1 MAGGWANIGAGMGR
15 AKIRIVDGIDAGIE
29 KELPT
34 EGVVTIGRRSSCD
47 LVLRVDSVS
56 REHCRVAFSDGA
68 YWLHDNGSSN
78 GTLLNGLRI
87 QKAKLV
93 HGDVVTLDRVTLE
106 YIEESDAGGTR
117 EMIREFV
124 VQRRPDVDGTYTAEN
139 SLIGRTLKHYKVLS
153 VIGEGGM
160 ALVYKAR
167 DERNGNIVALKVL
180 KRGETIDQ
188 ENLQRFLKEFKT
200 GSKLHHPNIM
210 QVYEIGEVEGTY
222 FIAMEYING
231 SSLQEVLDEKG
242 RLTPEGTFKIGIQVA
257 KALEFAF
264 TQRIIHRDIKPENI
278 LISRAGEVKI
288 TDLGLAKELK
298 RYVSV
303 NITKTGEGIGTLHY
317 MSPEQVENT
326 RDVDQRA
333 DIYSLGATIYECL
346 CGQPPFDEVGV
357 WKFVEAIN
365 ERPPPNLNERV
376 PNLHPD
382 IWPMVEKAL
391 AKRPEDRQQTPTEIR
406 QEFERLLAL
415 VQAERKSKVAAD

>member
-1 MAGGWANIGAGMGR
+1 MAKAR
-15 AKIRIVDGIDAGIE
+15 VRIVDGIDAGIE
-29 KELPT
+29 KELPE
-34 EGVVTIGRRSSCD
+34 EGTVTIGRRSSCD

-56 REHCRVAFSDGA
+56 REHCRIEKNEGA

-87 QKAKLV
+87 EKAKLV
-93 HGDVVTLDRVTLE
+93 HGDVITLDRVTLE
-106 YIEESDAGGTR
+106 YLEESDSAHTR

-124 VQRRPDVDGTYTAEN
+124 VQNRPDVDGTYTAEN
-139 SLIGRTLKHYKVLS
+139 SLIGKTLKHYKVLS

-160 ALVYKAR
+160 ALVYKSR
-167 DERNGNIVALKVL
+167 DERNGDIVALKVL
-180 KRGETIDQ
+180 KRGETVDQ

-200 GSKLHHPNIM
+200 GSKLNHPNIM
-210 QVYEIGEVEGTY
+210 QVYEIGEVDGTY

-231 SSLQEVLDEKG
+231 SSLQEILDEKG
-242 RLTPEGTFKIGIQVA
+242 RLSAEGTLKIGIQVA

-264 TQRIIHRDIKPENI
+264 SQRIIHRDIKPENI
-278 LISRAGEVKI
+278 LISREGEVKI

-333 DIYSLGATIYECL
+333 DIYSLGATLYECL

-365 ERPPPNLNERV
+365 EKPPPNLNDRV
-376 PNLHPD
+376 PNLHSEV
-382 IWPMVEKAL
+382 WPVVDRAL
-391 AKRPEDRQQTPTEIR
+391 SKRPEERQQTPTEFR
-406 QEFERLLAL
+406 EELERLLTVVKAD
-415 VQAERKSKVAAD
+415 RSKKVPSQEA

>member
-1 MAGGWANIGAGMGR
+1 MGQ
-15 AKIRIVDGIDAGIE
+15 AKIRIVDGIDAGLE
-29 KELPT
+29 KELPDSGT
-34 EGVVTIGRRSSCD
+34 VTVGRRSSCD

-56 REHCRVAFSDGA
+56 REHCRIERKDSA
-68 YWLHDNGSSN
+68 YWIYDNGSSN

-87 QKAKLV
+87 EKARLV
-93 HGDVVTLDRVTLE
+93 HGDVITLDRVTLE
-106 YIEESDAGGTR
+106 YLEEADSNQTR

-124 VQRRPDVDGTYTAEN
+124 VQRRPDSDGTYTAEN
-139 SLIGRTLKHYKVLS
+139 SLIGKTLKHYKVLS

-167 DERNGNIVALKVL
+167 DERNSSIVALKVL
-180 KRGETIDQ
+180 KRGETVDQ

-200 GSKLHHPNIM
+200 GSKLNHPNIM
-210 QVYEIGEVEGTY
+210 QVFEIGEVDGTY

-231 SSLQEVLDEKG
+231 SSLQEILDEKG
-242 RLTPEGTFKIGIQVA
+242 RLSAEGTLKIGIQVA

-264 TQRIIHRDIKPENI
+264 NQRIIHRDIKPENI
-278 LISRAGEVKI
+278 LISREGEVKI

-333 DIYSLGATIYECL
+333 DIYSLGATLYECL

-365 ERPPPNLNERV
+365 EKPAPDLNERV
-376 PNLHPD
+376 PNLHPAV
-382 IWPMVEKAL
+382 WPVIQRAL
-391 AKRPEDRQQTPTEIR
+391 AKRPEERQQTPTELR
-406 QEFERLLAL
+406 QELDRLLGL
-415 VQAERKSKVAAD
+415 VSGDRQKKVAP

>member
-1 MAGGWANIGAGMGR
+1 MAK

-29 KELPT
+29 KELPD
-34 EGVVTIGRRSSCD
+34 EGTVTIGRRSSCD

-56 REHCRVAFSDGA
+56 REHCRIEKADGA

-87 QKAKLV
+87 EKAKLV
-93 HGDVVTLDRVTLE
+93 HGDVITLDRVTLE
-106 YIEESDAGGTR
+106 YLEEADSAHTR

-124 VQRRPDVDGTYTAEN
+124 VQNRPDVDGTYTAEN
-139 SLIGRTLKHYKVLS
+139 SLIGKTLKHYKVLS

-167 DERNGNIVALKVL
+167 DERNGDIVALKVL
-180 KRGETIDQ
+180 KRGETVDQ

-200 GSKLHHPNIM
+200 GSKLNHPNIM

-231 SSLQEVLDEKG
+231 SSLQEILDEKG
-242 RLTPEGTFKIGIQVA
+242 RLSAEGTLKIGIQVA

-264 TQRIIHRDIKPENI
+264 SQRIIHRDIKPENI
-278 LISRAGEVKI
+278 LISREGEVKI

-333 DIYSLGATIYECL
+333 DIYSLGATLYECL

-365 ERPPPNLNERV
+365 EKPPPNLNDRV
-376 PNLHPD
+376 PNLHPEV
-382 IWPMVEKAL
+382 WPVIDRAL
-391 AKRPEDRQQTPTEIR
+391 SKRPEERQQTPTEFR
-406 QEFERLLAL
+406 EELERLLGVVKTDRQKTPAG
-415 VQAERKSKVAAD
+415 D

>member
-1 MAGGWANIGAGMGR
+1 MAR
-15 AKIRIVDGIDAGIE
+15 AKVRIVDGIDAGIE
-29 KELPT
+29 KDLPD
-34 EGVVTIGRRSSCD
+34 EGSTTIGRRSSCD

-56 REHCRVAFSDGA
+56 REHCRIERHDGA
-68 YWLHDNGSSN
+68 YWLYDNGSSN

-87 QKAKLV
+87 EKAKLV
-93 HGDVVTLDRVTLE
+93 HGDVITLDKVTLE
-106 YIEESDAGGTR
+106 YIEDSDSAHTR

-124 VQRRPDVDGTYTAEN
+124 VQKRPDVDGTYTAEN
-139 SLIGRTLKHYKVLS
+139 SLIGKTLKHYKVLS

-160 ALVYKAR
+160 ALVYKSR
-167 DERNGNIVALKVL
+167 DERNGEIVALKVL
-180 KRGETIDQ
+180 KRGETVDQ

-200 GSKLHHPNIM
+200 GSKLNHPNIM
-210 QVYEIGEVEGTY
+210 QVYEIGEVDGTY

-231 SSLQEVLDEKG
+231 SSLQEILDEKG
-242 RLTPEGTFKIGIQVA
+242 RLSAEGTLKIGIQVA

-264 TQRIIHRDIKPENI
+264 SQRIIHRDIKPENI
-278 LISRAGEVKI
+278 LISREGEVKI

-333 DIYSLGATIYECL
+333 DIYSLGATLYECL

-365 ERPPPNLNERV
+365 EKPPPDLNERV
-376 PNLHPD
+376 PNLHPEV
-382 IWPMVEKAL
+382 WPSISRAL
-391 AKRPEDRQQTPTEIR
+391 AKRPEERQQTPTELR
-406 QEFERLLAL
+406 EDLERLLAL
-415 VQAERKSKVAAD
+415 VQADRKKKVSAGEN

>member
-1 MAGGWANIGAGMGR
+1 MAK
-15 AKIRIVDGIDAGIE
+15 AKVRIVDGIDAGIE
-29 KELPT
+29 KELPD
-34 EGVVTIGRRSSCD
+34 EGSVTIGRRSSCD

-56 REHCRVAFSDGA
+56 REHCRIEKSEGA
-68 YWLHDNGSSN
+68 YWLYDNGSSN

-87 QKAKLV
+87 EKAKLV

-106 YIEESDAGGTR
+106 YLEEADSAHTR

-124 VQRRPDVDGTYTAEN
+124 VQNRPDVDGTYTAEN
-139 SLIGRTLKHYKVLS
+139 SLIGKTLKHYKVLS

-160 ALVYKAR
+160 ALVYKSR
-167 DERNGNIVALKVL
+167 DERNGDIVALKVL
-180 KRGETIDQ
+180 KRGETVDQ

-200 GSKLHHPNIM
+200 GSKLNHPNIM
-210 QVYEIGEVEGTY
+210 QVYEIGEVDGTY

-242 RLTPEGTFKIGIQVA
+242 RLSAEGTLKIGIQVA

-264 TQRIIHRDIKPENI
+264 SQRIIHRDIKPENI
-278 LISRAGEVKI
+278 LISREGEVKI

-333 DIYSLGATIYECL
+333 DIYSLGATLYECL

-365 ERPPPNLNERV
+365 EKPPPNLNDRV
-376 PNLHPD
+376 PNLHAEV
-382 IWPMVEKAL
+382 WPVVDKAL
-391 AKRPEDRQQTPTEIR
+391 SKRPEERQQTPTEFR
-406 QEFERLLAL
+406 EELERLLN
-415 VQAERKSKVAAD
+415 VVKVDRQTKVPSKEAQ

>member
-1 MAGGWANIGAGMGR
+1 MAR
-15 AKIRIVDGIDAGIE
+15 AKVRIVDGIDAGVE
-29 KELPT
+29 KDLPDSGT
-34 EGVVTIGRRSSCD
+34 TTIGRRSSCD

-56 REHCRVAFSDGA
+56 REHCRIEQSDGA

-87 QKAKLV
+87 EKAKLV

-106 YIEESDAGGTR
+106 YLEESDGNNTR

-124 VQRRPDVDGTYTAEN
+124 VQKRPDADGAYNAEN
-139 SLIGRTLKHYKVLS
+139 SLIGTVLKHFKVLS

-167 DERNGNIVALKVL
+167 DERNGDIVAIKVL
-180 KRGETIDQ
+180 KRGEQVDQ

-200 GSKLHHPNIM
+200 GSKLNHPNIM
-210 QVYEIGEVEGTY
+210 QVYEIGEVDGTY

-231 SSLQEVLDEKG
+231 SSLQEILDEKG
-242 RLTPEGTFKIGIQVA
+242 RLSQEGTLKIGIQVA
-257 KALEFAF
+257 KALEAAF
-264 TQRIIHRDIKPENI
+264 SQRIIHRDIKPENI
-278 LISRAGEVKI
+278 LISREGEVKI

-298 RYVSV
+298 RFVSV

-365 ERPPPNLNERV
+365 EKPPPNLNERV
-376 PNLHPD
+376 PNMHPEV
-382 IWPMVEKAL
+382 WPMVQRAL
-391 AKRPEDRQQTPTEIR
+391 AKRPEERQQNPTEIR
-406 QEFERLLAL
+406 EEFERLLTL
-415 VQAERKSKVAAD
+415 VQEQRKKKVSSGEDSVED

>member
-1 MAGGWANIGAGMGR
+1 MGR
-15 AKIRIVDGIDAGIE
+15 AKVRIVDGIDAGVE
-29 KELPT
+29 KDLPDQGT
-34 EGVVTIGRRSSCD
+34 VTIGRRSSCD

-56 REHCRVAFSDGA
+56 REHCRIEQSDGA

-93 HGDVVTLDRVTLE
+93 HGDVITLDRVTLE
-106 YIEESDAGGTR
+106 YLEDSDSAHTR

-124 VQRRPDVDGTYTAEN
+124 VQKRPDVDGAYTAEN

-167 DERNGNIVALKVL
+167 DERNANIVALKVL

-231 SSLQEVLDEKG
+231 SSLQEILDEKG
-242 RLTPEGTFKIGIQVA
+242 RLSADGTLKIGIQVS

-264 TQRIIHRDIKPENI
+264 SQRIIHRDIKPENI
-278 LISRAGEVKI
+278 LISRDGEVKI

-333 DIYSLGATIYECL
+333 DIYSLGATLYECL

-365 ERPPPNLNERV
+365 EKPPPNLNERV
-376 PNLHPD
+376 PNLHAEV
-382 IWPMVEKAL
+382 WPVVEKAL
-391 AKRPEDRQQTPTEIR
+391 AKRPEERQQTPTELR
-406 QEFERLLAL
+406 QELERLLGVL
-415 VQAERKSKVAAD
+415 QAEKQTKVSAEKQPD

>member
-1 MAGGWANIGAGMGR
+1 MGR
-15 AKIRIVDGIDAGIE
+15 AKIRIVDGIDAGVE
-29 KELPT
+29 KELP
-34 EGVVTIGRRSSCD
+34 EAGSCTIGRRSSCD

-56 REHCRVAFSDGA
+56 REHCRIERHDGA
-68 YWLHDNGSSN
+68 YWLYDNGSSN

-87 QKAKLV
+87 EKAKLV
-93 HGDVVTLDRVTLE
+93 HGDVLTLDRVTLE
-106 YIEESDAGGTR
+106 YIEDADTPHTR

-124 VQRRPDVDGTYTAEN
+124 VQKRPDADGTYTAEN
-139 SLIGRTLKHYKVLS
+139 SLIGKTLKHYKVLS

-167 DERNGNIVALKVL
+167 DERNGDIVALKVL
-180 KRGETIDQ
+180 KRGETVDQ

-200 GSKLHHPNIM
+200 GSKLNHPNIM
-210 QVYEIGEVEGTY
+210 QVYEIGEVDGTY

-242 RLTPEGTFKIGIQVA
+242 RLSAEGTLKIGIQVA

-264 TQRIIHRDIKPENI
+264 SQRIIHRDIKPENI
-278 LISRAGEVKI
+278 LISREGEVKI

-333 DIYSLGATIYECL
+333 DIYSLGATLYECL

-365 ERPPPNLNERV
+365 EKPPPDLNERV
-376 PNLHPD
+376 PNLQSD
-382 IWPMVEKAL
+382 VWPVIQRGL
-391 AKRPEDRQQTPTEIR
+391 AKRPEDRQQTPTEFR
-406 QEFERLLAL
+406 EELERLLTI
-415 VQAERKSKVAAD
+415 VQADKRKKVSAGGD

>member
-1 MAGGWANIGAGMGR
+1 MAK

-29 KELPT
+29 KELPD
-34 EGVVTIGRRSSCD
+34 EGSVTVGRRSSCD

-56 REHCRVAFSDGA
+56 REHCRIEKSDGA
-68 YWLHDNGSSN
+68 YWLYDNGSSN

-87 QKAKLV
+87 EKAKLV
-93 HGDVVTLDRVTLE
+93 HGDVITLDRVTLE
-106 YIEESDAGGTR
+106 YLEEADSAHTR

-124 VQRRPDVDGTYTAEN
+124 VQNRPDVDGTYTAEN
-139 SLIGRTLKHYKVLS
+139 SLIGKTLKHYKVLS

-160 ALVYKAR
+160 ALVYKSR
-167 DERNGNIVALKVL
+167 DERNSDIVALKVL
-180 KRGETIDQ
+180 KRGETVDQ

-200 GSKLHHPNIM
+200 GSKLNHPNIM
-210 QVYEIGEVEGTY
+210 QVYEIGEVDGTY

-231 SSLQEVLDEKG
+231 SSLQEILDEKG
-242 RLTPEGTFKIGIQVA
+242 RLSAEGTLKIGIQVA

-264 TQRIIHRDIKPENI
+264 SQRIIHRDIKPENI
-278 LISRAGEVKI
+278 LISREGEVKI

-333 DIYSLGATIYECL
+333 DIYSLGATLYECL

-365 ERPPPNLNERV
+365 EKPPPNLNDRV
-376 PNLHPD
+376 PNLHPE
-382 IWPMVEKAL
+382 IWPVVEKAL
-391 AKRPEDRQQTPTEIR
+391 SKRPEERQQTPTEFR
-406 QEFERLLAL
+406 EELERLLTL
-415 VQAERKSKVAAD
+415 VKADRQKKVSSQEA

>member
-1 MAGGWANIGAGMGR
+1 MAK

-29 KELPT
+29 KELPD
-34 EGVVTIGRRSSCD
+34 EGSVTVGRRSSCD

-56 REHCRVAFSDGA
+56 REHCRIEKSDGA
-68 YWLHDNGSSN
+68 YWLYDNGSSN

-87 QKAKLV
+87 EKAKLV
-93 HGDVVTLDRVTLE
+93 HGDVITLDRVTLE
-106 YIEESDAGGTR
+106 YLEEADSAHTR

-124 VQRRPDVDGTYTAEN
+124 VQNRPDVDGTYTAEN
-139 SLIGRTLKHYKVLS
+139 SLIGKTLKHYKVLS

-160 ALVYKAR
+160 ALVYKSR
-167 DERNGNIVALKVL
+167 DERNSDIVALKVL
-180 KRGETIDQ
+180 KRGETVDQ

-200 GSKLHHPNIM
+200 GSKLNHPNIM
-210 QVYEIGEVEGTY
+210 QVYEIGEVDGTY

-231 SSLQEVLDEKG
+231 SSLQEILDEKG
-242 RLTPEGTFKIGIQVA
+242 RLSADGTLKIGIQVA

-264 TQRIIHRDIKPENI
+264 SQRIIHRDIKPENI
-278 LISRAGEVKI
+278 LISREGEVKI

-298 RYVSV
+298 RYVSI

-333 DIYSLGATIYECL
+333 DIYSLGATLYECL

-365 ERPPPNLNERV
+365 EKPPPNLNDRV
-376 PNLHPD
+376 PNLHPE
-382 IWPMVEKAL
+382 IWPVIDRAL
-391 AKRPEDRQQTPTEIR
+391 SKRPEERQQTPTEFR
-406 QEFERLLAL
+406 EELERLLNL
-415 VQAERKSKVAAD
+415 VKAERARKVPSQVD

>member
-1 MAGGWANIGAGMGR
+1 MAR
-15 AKIRIVDGIDAGIE
+15 AKVRIVDGIDAGME
-29 KELPT
+29 KELPET
-34 EGVVTIGRRSSCD
+34 GSCTIGRRSSCD
-47 LVLRVDSVS
+47 MVLRVDSVS
-56 REHCRVAFSDGA
+56 REHCRIEAQDSA
-68 YWLHDNGSSN
+68 YWLYDNGSSN

-87 QKAKLV
+87 EKAKLV
-93 HGDVVTLDRVTLE
+93 HGDVLTLDRVTLE
-106 YIEESDAGGTR
+106 YIEEADSAHTR

-124 VQRRPDVDGTYTAEN
+124 VQKRPDVDGTYTAEN
-139 SLIGRTLKHYKVLS
+139 SLIGKTLKHYKVLS

-160 ALVYKAR
+160 ALVYKSR
-167 DERNGNIVALKVL
+167 DERNGDIVALKVL
-180 KRGETIDQ
+180 KRGETVDQ

-200 GSKLHHPNIM
+200 GSKLNHPNIM
-210 QVYEIGEVEGTY
+210 QVYEIGEVDGTY

-242 RLTPEGTFKIGIQVA
+242 RLSGEGTLKIGIQVA

-264 TQRIIHRDIKPENI
+264 SQRIIHRDIKPENI
-278 LISRAGEVKI
+278 LISREGEVKI

-333 DIYSLGATIYECL
+333 DIYSLGATLYECL

-365 ERPPPNLNERV
+365 EKPPPDLNERV
-376 PNLHPD
+376 PNLHAEV
-382 IWPMVEKAL
+382 WPVVSRAL
-391 AKRPEDRQQTPTEIR
+391 AKRPEERQQTPTEFR
-406 QEFERLLAL
+406 EELERLLTM
-415 VQAERKSKVAAD
+415 VQADKKKKVSAGEN

>member
-1 MAGGWANIGAGMGR
+1 MAK

-29 KELPT
+29 KELPD
-34 EGVVTIGRRSSCD
+34 EGSVTVGRRSSCD

-56 REHCRVAFSDGA
+56 REHCRIEKSDGA
-68 YWLHDNGSSN
+68 YWLYDNGSSN
-78 GTLLNGLRI
+78 GTLLNGRRI
-87 QKAKLV
+87 EKAKLV
-93 HGDVVTLDRVTLE
+93 HGDVITLDRVTLE
-106 YIEESDAGGTR
+106 YLEEADSAHTR

-124 VQRRPDVDGTYTAEN
+124 VQNRPDVDGTYTAEN
-139 SLIGRTLKHYKVLS
+139 SLIGKTLKHYKVLS

-160 ALVYKAR
+160 ALVYKSR
-167 DERNGNIVALKVL
+167 DERNSDIVALKVL
-180 KRGETIDQ
+180 KRGETVDQ

-200 GSKLHHPNIM
+200 GSKLNHPNIM
-210 QVYEIGEVEGTY
+210 QVYEIGEVDGTY

-231 SSLQEVLDEKG
+231 SSLQEILDEKG
-242 RLTPEGTFKIGIQVA
+242 RLSAEGTLKIGIQVA

-264 TQRIIHRDIKPENI
+264 SQRIIHRDIKPENI
-278 LISRAGEVKI
+278 LISREGEVKI

-333 DIYSLGATIYECL
+333 DIYSLGATLYECL

-365 ERPPPNLNERV
+365 EKPPPNLNDRV
-376 PNLHPD
+376 PNLHPE
-382 IWPMVEKAL
+382 IWPVVEKAL
-391 AKRPEDRQQTPTEIR
+391 SKRPEERQQTPTEFR
-406 QEFERLLAL
+406 EELERLLTL
-415 VQAERKSKVAAD
+415 VKADRQKKVSSQEA

>member
-1 MAGGWANIGAGMGR
+1 MAR
-15 AKIRIVDGIDAGIE
+15 AKVRIVDGIDAGIE
-29 KELPT
+29 KDLPD
-34 EGVVTIGRRSSCD
+34 EGSTTIGRRSSCD

-56 REHCRVAFSDGA
+56 REHCRIERHDGA
-68 YWLHDNGSSN
+68 YWLYDNGSSN

-87 QKAKLV
+87 EKAKLV
-93 HGDVVTLDRVTLE
+93 HGDVITLDRVTLE
-106 YIEESDAGGTR
+106 YIEDSDSAHTR

-124 VQRRPDVDGTYTAEN
+124 VQKRPDVDGTYTAEN
-139 SLIGRTLKHYKVLS
+139 SLIGKTLKHYKVLS

-160 ALVYKAR
+160 ALVYKSR
-167 DERNGNIVALKVL
+167 DERNGEIVALKVL
-180 KRGETIDQ
+180 KRGETVDQ

-200 GSKLHHPNIM
+200 GSKLNHPNIM
-210 QVYEIGEVEGTY
+210 QVYEIGEVDGTY

-231 SSLQEVLDEKG
+231 SSLQEILDEKG
-242 RLTPEGTFKIGIQVA
+242 RLSAEGTLKIGIQVA

-264 TQRIIHRDIKPENI
+264 SQRIIHRDIKPENI
-278 LISRAGEVKI
+278 LISREGEVKI

-333 DIYSLGATIYECL
+333 DIYSLGATLYECL

-365 ERPPPNLNERV
+365 EKPPPDLNERV
-376 PNLHPD
+376 PNLHAEV
-382 IWPMVEKAL
+382 WPSISRAL
-391 AKRPEDRQQTPTEIR
+391 AKRPEERQQTPTELR
-406 QEFERLLAL
+406 EDLERLLAL
-415 VQAERKSKVAAD
+415 VQADRKKKVSAGEN